1 MTLSRKVSKPL
12 RETIARNAVLFLS
25 FIIALILSS
34 AGCGSA
40 TSESGHVTAAAL
52 RFLTTSLPAATAQ
65 QTYAT
70 TLSATGGSAPYTW
83 SVSAGALPPG
93 LALAP
98 TTGAISGAPTA
109 TGAFSFTA
117 MVTDSATPTPGTATQ
132 PLSITVAATP
142 TPVNIS
148 TTSLANALEGA
159 AYTASLAATGGTAPY
174 TWSLSSSSLPPGLN
188 LNASTGA
195 ISGTPTASGTFS
207 FTVKATDSTTPT
219 ALTATQPLSIKV
231 AAAQTLVAILTTFLP
246 EGQQGNTYTAT
257 VLTAHGGTPP
267 YSWSVSTG
275 ALPAGLTLSSS
286 GSLSGIPTASGS
298 FPLTIKVK
306 DSTTPTAETNTAN
319 FTITIVAGTDH
330 SVLLTWTPSP
340 SPGASGYNVYR
351 SNASGAGFSK
361 INAAPVSALT
371 YSDGTVVDGLTY
383 YYATTAVDLS
393 GGESTYSEQIQ
404 IVIP

>member
-1 MTLSRKVSKPL
+1 
-12 RETIARNAVLFLS
+12 
-25 FIIALILSS
+25 
-34 AGCGSA
+34 
-40 TSESGHVTAAAL
+40 
-52 RFLTTSLPAATAQ
+52 
-65 QTYAT
+65 
-70 TLSATGGSAPYTW
+70 
-83 SVSAGALPPG
+83 
-93 LALAP
+93 
-98 TTGAISGAPTA
+98 
-109 TGAFSFTA
+109 

-159 AYTASLAATGGTAPY
+159 AYTAALAATGGTAPY

-207 FTVKATDSTTPT
+207 FMVKATDSTTPT
-219 ALTATQPLSIKV
+219 PLTATQPLSIKV

-257 VLTAHGGTPP
+257 VLTAHGGTSP
-267 YSWSVSTG
+267 YSWSVSAG

-286 GSLSGIPTASGS
+286 GSLSGVPTASGS

-306 DSTTPTAETNTAN
+306 DSTAPTAETNTAN
-319 FTITIVAGTDH
+319 FMITIVAGADH